1 MMRFPFRSFD
11 PAIVQEPLIY
21 RLVEAM
27 QHYGEGIK
35 VRKKKKKERK
45 EKEELKK
52 KDLLFLFFFLFP
64 LHRILI

>member
-1 MMRFPFRSFD
+1 MMRVPFRSFD

-35 VRKKKKKERK
+35 VSKKKKEKKKRK
-45 EKEELKK
+45 EEEKKE
-52 KDLLFLFFFLFP
+52 DLLSFFPFP
-64 LHRILI
+64 LFIFLC